1 MNDLQKQ
8 LFAIQDQK
16 NKGFTAKLIPNID
29 KETIIGIRIPILR
42 KLAKD
47 FFKYRQNESIIFLTQ
62 LPHKYYEEN
71 LLHSFLI
78 EQMKDFEQVIDYT
91 EKFLPF
97 IDNWAVCDTFSPK
110 IFRKYPKQTYEY
122 ILKWINTSHS
132 YTVRYAVGLLLS
144 NYLDDFFEPE
154 MLDLVAG
161 VTCEEYY
168 VNMML
173 AWYFATAL
181 VKQKEATLPIIQSK
195 KLDTFVQNK
204 TIQKARESYRISQ
217 EIKDFLQ
224 TLKKT

>member
-1 MNDLQKQ
+1 MITL
-8 LFAIQDQK
+8 L
-16 NKGFTAKLIPNID
+16 
-29 KETIIGIRIPILR
+29 
-42 KLAKD
+42 
-47 FFKYRQNESIIFLTQ
+47 SI
-62 LPHKYYEEN
+62 
-71 LLHSFLI
+71 
-78 EQMKDFEQVIDYT
+78 
-91 EKFLPF
+91 
-97 IDNWAVCDTFSPK
+97 
-110 IFRKYPKQTYEY
+110 
-122 ILKWINTSHS
+122 
-132 YTVRYAVGLLLS
+132 LLLS

-161 VTCEEYY
+161 VTSEEYY

>member
-1 MNDLQKQ
+1 
-8 LFAIQDQK
+8 
-16 NKGFTAKLIPNID
+16 
-29 KETIIGIRIPILR
+29 
-42 KLAKD
+42 
-47 FFKYRQNESIIFLTQ
+47 
-62 LPHKYYEEN
+62 
-71 LLHSFLI
+71 
-78 EQMKDFEQVIDYT
+78 MKDFEQAIDYT
-91 EKFLPF
+91 EKILPF

-122 ILKWINTSHS
+122 ILKWINASHS

-161 VTCEEYY
+161 VTSEEYY

-224 TLKKT
+224 TLKK